1 MKKKLIWILCLLGI
15 FLFIPIPVSATGS
28 APLLVDHV
36 NLLADM
42 KNGMFGVYTVSLDQL
57 L

>member
-28 APLLVDHV
+28 APLLVDHAD
-36 NLLADM
+36 LLADM
-42 KNGMFGVYTVSLDQL
+42 KNRMFGVYTVSLDRL